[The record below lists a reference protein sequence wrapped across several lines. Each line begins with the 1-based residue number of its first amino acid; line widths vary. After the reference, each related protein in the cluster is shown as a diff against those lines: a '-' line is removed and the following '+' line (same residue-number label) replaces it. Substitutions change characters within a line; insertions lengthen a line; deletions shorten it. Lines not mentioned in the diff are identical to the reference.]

1 MALRRLP
8 QGFEAVASPAVAPLC
23 GTVIG
28 VDDPVEVWRTRQRG
42 VPLAS
47 WLYDIGVLGFSWRE
61 SRVRGRGHLLYA
73 ALLARDGAAIAM
85 TSKGAY
91 RRAVFGTILANLF
104 VARRLRRYR
113 AVEELLHDR
122 PLSQVG
128 VSPAQSLAFFRPQ
141 TRSATAITLAI
152 AQQLGFIAV
161 WRPSGKEALAYLGR
175 EALWTTA
182 TMEAI
187 RHLRR
192 TLREAID
199 SGLAATEDLAEQ
211 RLAAQEA
218 RFVADRVLHAHS
230 SERGIKILGSIRYKL
245 AALCLVTDDDDEA
258 SVLVDTL
265 AEAEGDRLRNP
276 TMSAT
281 TTVDVI
287 LARLSVARP
296 LSYGRTSLVWTGP
309 GGLLVRR
316 QDNELADWLSGLP
329 RYVRGDL
336 AVSAYL
342 VKDEVELILQG
353 DLSSVP
359 RWTCPN
365 EASALL
371 NDRRLR
377 VSLRIE
383 GRG

>member
-1 MALRRLP
+1 
-8 QGFEAVASPAVAPLC
+8 
-23 GTVIG
+23 
-28 VDDPVEVWRTRQRG
+28 

-73 ALLARDGAAIAM
+73 SLLARDCAAVAI
-85 TSKGAY
+85 TSKGEY
-91 RRAVFGTILANLF
+91 RSAVFGTILTNLF
-104 VARRLRRYR
+104 AARRLRRYR

-141 TRSATAITLAI
+141 TRSATATTLAV
-152 AQQLGFIAV
+152 AQQLSFIAV
-161 WRPSGKEALAYLGR
+161 WRPSGKGALAYLGR
-175 EALWTTA
+175 EALWATA

-187 RHLRR
+187 RHLRL

-199 SGLAATEDLAEQ
+199 SGLAAAQELAEQ

-218 RFVADRVLHAHS
+218 RFDADRVLHTHS
-230 SERGIKILGSIRYKL
+230 SERGIDILRSIRYKL
-245 AALCLVTDDDDEA
+245 AALRLVTDDDEA
-258 SVLVDTL
+258 AILVDAL
-265 AEAEGDRLRNP
+265 AKAEEYRLRRL

-281 TTVDVI
+281 TTIDVI

-296 LSYGRTSLVWTGP
+296 LSYGKTSLFWAGP
-309 GGLLVRR
+309 AGLFVRR
-316 QDNELADWLSGLP
+316 QDNELANWLSGLP

-336 AVSAYL
+336 AVSADL
-342 VKDEVELILQG
+342 IDDDVELILQG
-353 DLSSVP
+353 DLSHVP
-359 RWTCPN
+359 RPTCPGG
-365 EASALL
+365 APALL
-371 NDRRLR
+371 DDRRLR

-383 GRG
+383 RRR